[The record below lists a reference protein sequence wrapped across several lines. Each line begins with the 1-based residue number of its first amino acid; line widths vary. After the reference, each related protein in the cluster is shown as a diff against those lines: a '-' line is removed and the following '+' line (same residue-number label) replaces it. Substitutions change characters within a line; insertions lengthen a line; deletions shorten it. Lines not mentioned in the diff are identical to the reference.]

1 MNKELNALY
10 FTMQF
15 SGNMIFRQ
23 CSKQYLM
30 HGMIWSIQQAERYK
44 YNQSNVWLNLD
55 VISTH

>member
-44 YNQSNVWLNLD
+44 YNQSNIWLNKMF
-55 VISTH
+55 V